1 MLWYNGIVD
10 VPFTAKNLQ
19 ANAICECMHQ
29 TVGNSLRAMMGVHP
43 LEGLQQAIDIIDTAW
58 LMQLM
63 LLAQQYN
70 SLSIFHQEH

>member
-43 LEGLQQAIDIIDTAW
+43 LEGLQQAIDIIDTS
-58 LMQLM
+58 
-63 LLAQQYN
+63 LAN
-70 SLSIFHQEH
+70 AEFTTCRVIHHNLTISP